1 MKVDHSGESLL
12 DKITERID
20 SGKLDLP
27 VFSQAAMELQSA
39 AQDVNVDAAEIEGII
54 RGDQVLVAEVLRAA
68 NSSFFGGLSV
78 SQTVHSAIVRLGL
91 SQVAHLALATSHR
104 SVFNAEDDELRR
116 MMGQLWKHANAT
128 AVSGGRLARKLG
140 YGKQLEQE
148 VFLGGLL
155 HDVGKLVIL
164 RAIDEIMKS
173 DAPGASMSPE
183 LLNEVLESAHPRI
196 GYEFLTGWNVP
207 ELYCEIGR
215 DHELMDFDASKI
227 SLVLVRLANQATT
240 KFGLSLK
247 SDPELV
253 ISALPEAQ
261 CVSATDLLIAELE
274 IMMEDTMSGSVAA

>member
-1 MKVDHSGESLL
+1 MNVEHSGESLL
-12 DKITERID
+12 DRITEQID
-20 SGKLDLP
+20 SGNLDLP

-39 AQDVNVDAAEIEGII
+39 ADDVHVDAAEIEGMI

-78 SQTVHSAIVRLGL
+78 VQPVQSAIVRLGL

-104 SVFNAEDDELRR
+104 SVFNAEDADLRR
-116 MMGQLWKHANAT
+116 MMQQLWTHANAT
-128 AVSGGRLARKLG
+128 AVAGGWLAGKLG

-164 RAIDEIMKS
+164 RAIDEIVKS
-173 DAPGASMSPE
+173 DTPGGCLSPE
-183 LLNEVLESAHPRI
+183 LLDEVMVSAHPRL
-196 GYEFLTGWNVP
+196 GYEFLMKWNIP
-207 ELYCEIGR
+207 ELFCEIGR

-227 SLVLVRLANQATT
+227 PLVLVRLANQATS
-240 KFGLSLK
+240 KLGLSLK
-247 SDPELV
+247 SDPDLV

-261 CVSATDLLIAELE
+261 CVNSTHLLIAELE
-274 IMMEDTMSGSVAA
+274 IMMEDTLSGSIAA